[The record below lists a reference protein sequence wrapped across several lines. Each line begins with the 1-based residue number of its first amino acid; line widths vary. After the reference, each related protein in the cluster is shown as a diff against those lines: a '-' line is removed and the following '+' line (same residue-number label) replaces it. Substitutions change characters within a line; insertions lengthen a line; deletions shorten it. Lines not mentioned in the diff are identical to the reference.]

1 MSPETDTHTVEIY
14 SGPTYLSAR
23 SADVILSDVRPVRIA
38 PAALRALNVL
48 LDELLWT
55 VLAHARS
62 LDTDR
67 LHQALRKVL
76 PTSLGKEAL
85 LEAEVELR
93 AYLEKSPPISAQPAD
108 EEFALQ
114 YAFEVCQVCLLAE
127 HTEFT
132 HYL

>member
-1 MSPETDTHTVEIY
+1 
-14 SGPTYLSAR
+14 
-23 SADVILSDVRPVRIA
+23 LSDVRPVRIA

-114 YAFEVCQVCLLAE
+114 YAFEVR
-127 HTEFT
+127 
-132 HYL
+132 